1 MISLTIY
8 EIIDT
13 SMREVQAL
21 IVFPTRELATQTK
34 KVILSIRDF
43 MNVQDHVCIGGKNI
57 GDNNFIQVLLLISG
71 SNYHGHFEWQ

>member
-21 IVFPTRELATQTK
+21 IVFPTRELVAQTK

-43 MNVQDHVCIGGKNI
+43 MNVQDHVCISGKSI
-57 GDNNFIQVLLLISG
+57 GDNNFIQVLLLSSG
-71 SNYHGHFEWQ
+71 SNCHGHFEWQ